1 MLNLEHLEHNYF
13 WFDKPVDYQIDDK
26 CIQIYPISLKDSE
39 IFISSI
45 SIFDIDKNAS
55 PDPTIISMSYL
66 QFMFYFL
73 LREEGN
79 LARFVNILKLCLGWN
94 YPKVLFDEKGKPQ
107 IYDEEQKVI
116 IKPKQF
122 EDIRKIILHQN
133 FLHYDDE
140 YVNPDVKK
148 AMEEYD
154 SVTNKGIEF
163 PTMERKMSIITAH
176 CGLPKAEQL
185 KMTYRAFESLFE
197 EVYGE
202 VEFTTLRPILLLS
215 NMFSKQKK
223 EEEHWIFRKTKG
235 KYDKYFVSD
244 SQYNQAMGGDGNIR
258 ATNQN
263 PLNGESLEELL
274 KL

>member
-13 WFDKPVDYQIDDK
+13 WFDEPVDYKIDDNQSIK
-26 CIQIYPISLKDSE
+26 IYPILLKDSE

-55 PDPTIISMSYL
+55 PDPTIISMPYL
-66 QFMFYFL
+66 QFMFYYL
-73 LREEGN
+73 LKEKDN
-79 LARFVNILKLCLGWN
+79 LARFINILKLCLGWD
-94 YPKVLFDEKGKPQ
+94 YPKVYFDEKGKPQ
-107 IYDEEQKVI
+107 IFDEKQNII

-122 EDIRKIILHQN
+122 EEIRKIILHQN

-140 YVNPDVKK
+140 YINPDVKK

-154 SVTNKGIEF
+154 SVVNKGIELL
-163 PTMERKMSIITAH
+163 TAERKMSIITAH

-202 VEFTTLRPILLLS
+202 VEFTTLRPIALLA
-215 NMFSKQKK
+215 NMFSKQKA
-223 EEEHWIFRKTKG
+223 EEEHWIFRKTKN
-235 KYDKYFVSD
+235 KYDKYFVAD
-244 SQYNQAMGGDGNIR
+244 STYNRSMGGDGNIR
-258 ATNQN
+258 VTNQN
-263 PLNGESLEELL
+263 PLSGLSLQELL
-274 KL
+274 K